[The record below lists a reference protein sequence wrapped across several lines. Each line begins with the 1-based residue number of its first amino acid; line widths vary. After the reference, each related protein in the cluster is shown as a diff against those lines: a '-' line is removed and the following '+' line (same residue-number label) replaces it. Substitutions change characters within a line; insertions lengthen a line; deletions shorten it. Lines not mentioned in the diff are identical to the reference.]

1 MNYEEGG
8 KMIVTTLGTNGWFDT
23 ENGQT
28 MCTLIR
34 THGFSIILDAGY
46 GIRRAKELIDYSK
59 PAWLLLSHMHLDHTI
74 GLHTLD
80 YLQLELPLTIVVP
93 AGQKTAFEELVRPPY
108 TNPWTKM
115 VPEGSR
121 LMDTDELANAD
132 FPFGI
137 TTLPIQHPVP
147 THGYRLE
154 IEGKTVTYLSDTGYC
169 DNAVTLASGADLV
182 IAECG
187 ALPGTAKGKPNS
199 PHMEPEICAQ
209 LAVEAGAKT
218 MILTHFGAGSYK
230 TMAARFNA
238 AATARA
244 IFPNLITGVDNL
256 ETVL

>member
-1 MNYEEGG
+1 
-8 KMIVTTLGTNGWFDT
+8 MIVTTLGTNGWFDT

-34 THGFSIILDAGY
+34 TQNYSVILDAGF
-46 GIRRAKELIDYSK
+46 GIRRAKELIDFSK
-59 PAWLLLSHMHLDHTI
+59 PTFLLISHMHLDHTI

-80 YLQLELPLTIVVP
+80 YLQFRLPLTIVVP

-115 VPEGSR
+115 VPEGSQ
-121 LMDTDELANAD
+121 LLDTDELNNNS

-169 DNAVTLASGADLV
+169 ENALTLANAADLV

-187 ALPGTAKGKPNS
+187 ALPGTAKGKENA
-199 PHMEPEICAQ
+199 PHMEPDLCAQ
-209 LAVEAGAKT
+209 LAVKAGAGK
-218 MILTHFGAGSYK
+218 MVLTHFGAGSYK
-230 TMAARFNA
+230 TMAARVNA
-238 AATARA
+238 AASARS
-244 IFPNLITGVDNL
+244 IYPNLITGVDNL
-256 ETVL
+256 EIVL

>member
-1 MNYEEGG
+1 
-8 KMIVTTLGTNGWFDT
+8 MIITTLGTNGWFDN

-34 THGFSIILDAGY
+34 TKNYTVILDAGY
-46 GIRRAKELIDYSK
+46 GIRRAKPLIDFSTPTY
-59 PAWLLLSHMHLDHTI
+59 LLLSHMHLDHTI

-80 YLQLELPLTIVVP
+80 YLQFRLPLTIVVP
-93 AGQKTAFEELVRPPY
+93 AGQKQAFEELVRPPY

-115 VPEGSR
+115 VPEGSQ
-121 LMDTDELANAD
+121 LLDTDDLTSAVL
-132 FPFGI
+132 PFGI
-137 TTLPIQHPVP
+137 ITLPLQHPVP

-169 DNAVTLASGADLV
+169 ENAVSLAGGADLV

-187 ALPGTAKGKPNS
+187 ALPGTVKGKENA

-209 LAVEAGAKT
+209 LAVEAGAGQ
-218 MILTHFGAGSYK
+218 MVLTHFGAGAYT
-230 TMAARFNA
+230 TMESRMKAAAAARS
-238 AATARA
+238 

-256 ETVL
+256 EIVL

>member
-1 MNYEEGG
+1 
-8 KMIVTTLGTNGWFDT
+8 MIVTTLGTNGWFDT

-34 THGFSIILDAGY
+34 TSNYSIILDAGY
-46 GIRRAKELIDYSK
+46 GIRRAKELIDFSK
-59 PAWLLLSHMHLDHTI
+59 PTFLLLTHMHLDHTI

-80 YLQLELPLTIVVP
+80 YLQFQLPLTIVVP
-93 AGQKTAFEELVRPPY
+93 AGQKQAFEELVRPPF
-108 TNPWTKM
+108 TNLWTKM

-121 LMDTDELANAD
+121 LLGTDELADAG

-137 TTLPIQHPVP
+137 TTLPIRHPVP
-147 THGYRLE
+147 THGYRLN

-169 DNAVTLASGADLV
+169 DNAITLASGADLA

-187 ALPGTAKGKPNS
+187 ALPGTVKGKENA

-209 LAVEAGAKT
+209 LAVEAGVKQ
-218 MILTHFGAGSYK
+218 MVLTHFGAGAYQ
-230 TMAARFNA
+230 TMAARMNAVA
-238 AATARA
+238 AARE

-256 ETVL
+256 EIVL